1 MAALLSQS
9 RAERV
14 TRRFAVRERSLAL
27 AGIIGPAWFTA
38 SVVLQGLLQPDYSHV
53 RLPISALA
61 AWPTGWIQNVNFYVT
76 GTSAIAF
83 AVGLHRG
90 LQPTQRGTTGLVLL
104 AMGGVGVVLAG
115 IFPWKMVDGIPT
127 ETPPHV
133 VGAIMAFASTGLG
146 FVALS
151 RRMVADPRW
160 RDLGTYTLWTGIAV
174 LVLFIVV
181 GFFAIEDGTPLH
193 PWAGLL
199 QRVLCGVWFVCLI
212 VLATRLRRLGRLS
225 YT

>member
-1 MAALLSQS
+1 M
-9 RAERV
+9 
-14 TRRFAVRERSLAL
+14 RSLAL

-38 SVVLQGLLQPDYSHV
+38 LVVVQGLLQPEYSHV

-76 GTSAIAF
+76 GACAIAF
-83 AVGLHRG
+83 AVVLHRG
-90 LQPTQRGTTGLVLL
+90 IQPIQRGATGLVLL

-127 ETPPHV
+127 EPPSHV
-133 VGAIMAFASTGLG
+133 VGAIMAFAATGLG
-146 FVALS
+146 LVVLS

-160 RDLGTYTLWTGIAV
+160 RDLGPYTLWTGIAV
-174 LVLFIVV
+174 LVLFIAV
-181 GFFAIEDGTPLH
+181 GFFAIEEGTPLH

-199 QRVLCGVWFVCLI
+199 QRVLCGVWFLCLI
-212 VLATRLRRLGRLS
+212 VLATRLRRLRRLS